1 MKWTTEN
8 ISAVLSPQ
16 SNAVVVCNGIAVDR
30 ISETS
35 IRIIFDYSSYSVYT
49 NELELLAKE
58 IKNSS
63 NGSVFVIVDSGSLE
77 RGIINLEYNPI
88 KKPEFRAL
96 GGAITDVCNFI
107 EMRYI

>member
-1 MKWTTEN
+1 MKWNTEN

-35 IRIIFDYSSYSVYT
+35 IRILFDYTNYVIYT
-49 NELELLAKE
+49 TELEQLAEE
-58 IKNSS
+58 IKIGSK
-63 NGSVFVIVDSGSLE
+63 GSVFVIVDTANLE
-77 RGIINLEYNPI
+77 RGIINLEYNPT
-88 KKPEFRAL
+88 KKPEFKAL

-107 EMRYI
+107 EMRYA

>member
-1 MKWTTEN
+1 MKWNTEN

-35 IRIIFDYSSYSVYT
+35 IRILFDYTNYVIYT
-49 NELELLAKE
+49 TELEQLAEE
-58 IKNSS
+58 IKIGSK
-63 NGSVFVIVDSGSLE
+63 GSVFVIVDTANLE

-88 KKPEFRAL
+88 KKPEFKAL

-107 EMRYI
+107 EMRYV